1 MTISTMSLS
10 VYATADNTVINEKS
24 EDNTAKTNVDM
35 TVNPYYIVTIPTEVT
50 LDGSAKI
57 SATVFTKSND
67 YVKVSLSDTGDFKVT
82 NDDNQSL
89 EYEVKNGETIWT
101 KDSFVSFE
109 TDGEA
114 TLDFVRKQSN
124 TIYSGEYTGTV
135 TFTVSLENK
144 KV

>member
-10 VYATADNTVINEKS
+10 VYATADTVVNEKS
-24 EDNTAKTNVDM
+24 TDKTAQTNVDM
-35 TVNPYYIVTIPTEVT
+35 TVNPYYIVTIPKTVT

-57 SATVFTKSND
+57 SAAVFTKSND

-82 NDDNQSL
+82 NEDSQSL
-89 EYEVKNGETIWT
+89 DYEVKNGETVWT

-114 TLDFVRKQSN
+114 TLDFVQKQSN
-124 TIYSGEYTGTV
+124 IIYSGEYTGTV
-135 TFTVSLENK
+135 TFTVSVETK
-144 KV
+144 KI